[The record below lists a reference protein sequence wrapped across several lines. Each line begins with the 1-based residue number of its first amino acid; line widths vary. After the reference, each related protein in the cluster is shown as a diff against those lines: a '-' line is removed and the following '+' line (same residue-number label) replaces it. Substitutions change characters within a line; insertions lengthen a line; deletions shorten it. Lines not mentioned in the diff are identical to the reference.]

1 MRTADGFMV
10 PIGGTVYDQNGCE
23 WEARDNGVYRK
34 EPVYNGMTSNRY
46 GWGDLQHAETL
57 FFSTVAAAVRSQ
69 IMDLTQQ
76 QREIADEIDALTC
89 RLAALT
95 TES

>member
-23 WEARDNGVYRK
+23 WEARDDGVYRK

-69 IMDLTQQ
+69 IMELTDE
-76 QREIADEIDALTC
+76 RKELDERIAKLTD
-89 RLAALT
+89 RLFGIAVGA
-95 TES
+95 